1 MKLLDQ
7 YRAACKVRHLASKT
21 MAVYVRWVEQF
32 VRFHRDR
39 TGGWQHP
46 SQMGQREVEAFL
58 THLAVNRRVAESTS
72 NSREPDGVGCPG
84 VTSSEFHHRLHCQTM
99 MT

>member
-1 MKLLDQ
+1 MALEK
-7 YRAACKVRHLASKT
+7 AACKVRHLASKT

-46 SQMGQREVEAFL
+46 SQMMPPVVFA
-58 THLAVNRRVAESTS
+58 
-72 NSREPDGVGCPG
+72 
-84 VTSSEFHHRLHCQTM
+84 
-99 MT
+99 